1 MNLESDDRKRLDY
14 QRSQAAR
21 YFVENYTREQRYLII
36 FERDFSEYLKSAA
49 WLRTAEARN
58 CQKYYDFLCD
68 FERLKELMKEFRW
81 SKEFLLENGIDFVSI
96 KKLYFSVA

>member
-1 MNLESDDRKRLDY
+1 MRNSDDRKRLDC
-14 QRSQAAR
+14 QRSAAAR

-36 FERDFSEYLKSAA
+36 FERDFSEYLKSSE
-49 WLRTAEARN
+49 WLKTEDARN

-81 SKEFLLENGIDFVSI
+81 SKDFLLENGIDFIAVR
-96 KKLYFSVA
+96 KLYFSVQ